1 MRGQLC
7 IKATAARYTVNPAKG
22 AVGRR
27 ILVGTAE
34 KRSGH
39 HDSMSGL
46 LADSVWQGGADLRN
60 DASPVRAGKA
70 PLAPRKIDENQVGQV
85 ARLRTRMCKLLVPT
99 PKAKKVCCQINSSK
113 PLCILAERVGQ
124 PRIRQSPEEKPRTY
138 SAVLHGEVHRV
149 EMAGC

>member
-39 HDSMSGL
+39 HDSMNVAFLLTVSGK
-46 LADSVWQGGADLRN
+46 AAQTCVMM
-60 DASPVRAGKA
+60 PVRCVLERHRSHPEKSM
-70 PLAPRKIDENQVGQV
+70 KT
-85 ARLRTRMCKLLVPT
+85 RLDRWP
-99 PKAKKVCCQINSSK
+99 
-113 PLCILAERVGQ
+113 G
-124 PRIRQSPEEKPRTY
+124 
-138 SAVLHGEVHRV
+138 
-149 EMAGC
+149 